1 MSDTL
6 YIRGL
11 KAERGQQLQTYL
23 PVLDTNTEIP
33 ITIINGQNDGPTL
46 LITAGIHGGEYPGIA
61 AAMELGRDT
70 EPESISGCLIIIH
83 PANIQSF
90 WARSAFVTP
99 DDGRNLNREIP
110 GNANGTLSQKTAW
123 LLSQYFF
130 PLADFYADLHSGD
143 IHEELYPYVY
153 YPGLPNA
160 EISAK
165 AREAAMVLDMEFMV
179 RSTAT
184 TGAYNYAA
192 ISGVPSILIER
203 GGAGLCLREDIDA
216 YKKDLHNILCKLGL
230 FTNSAP
236 LPRKHTPID
245 VTDVIYLETNNTGC
259 WFPCFHCGDKIKKG
273 DKLGCLTDLFGN
285 TITVYNAEQDGII
298 LYQCPAL
305 SAPKGT
311 ILVTYGQIRNN

>member
-1 MSDTL
+1 M
-6 YIRGL
+6 
-11 KAERGQQLQTYL
+11 
-23 PVLDTNTEIP
+23 
-33 ITIINGQNDGPTL
+33 
-46 LITAGIHGGEYPGIA
+46 
-61 AAMELGRDT
+61 
-70 EPESISGCLIIIH
+70 
-83 PANIQSF
+83 
-90 WARSAFVTP
+90 TP
-99 DDGRNLNREIP
+99 DDGRNLNREFP

-245 VTDVIYLETNNTGC
+245 VQTLFILKRTTPAVG
-259 WFPCFHCGDKIKKG
+259 FPAFIAATK
-273 DKLGCLTDLFGN
+273 
-285 TITVYNAEQDGII
+285 
-298 LYQCPAL
+298 
-305 SAPKGT
+305 
-311 ILVTYGQIRNN
+311 

>member
-11 KAERGQQLQTYL
+11 KAERGQKLQTYL

-99 DDGRNLNREIP
+99 DDGRNLNREFP

-153 YPGLPNA
+153 YPGLPNS

-165 AREAAMVLDMEFMV
+165 AREAQPWFWIWNLWFVQLPQQAPIIM
-179 RSTAT
+179 
-184 TGAYNYAA
+184 
-192 ISGVPSILIER
+192 P
-203 GGAGLCLREDIDA
+203 
-216 YKKDLHNILCKLGL
+216 L
-230 FTNSAP
+230 FPASP
-236 LPRKHTPID
+236 LFSS
-245 VTDVIYLETNNTGC
+245 NA
-259 WFPCFHCGDKIKKG
+259 
-273 DKLGCLTDLFGN
+273 
-285 TITVYNAEQDGII
+285 AEQDYACAKTSTPIKKI
-298 LYQCPAL
+298 F
-305 SAPKGT
+305 
-311 ILVTYGQIRNN
+311 ITYFASWGYSQTAHRYRANIHR

>member
-11 KAERGQQLQTYL
+11 KAERGQKLQTYL

-99 DDGRNLNREIP
+99 DDGRNLNREFP

-130 PLADFYADLHSGD
+130 L
-143 IHEELYPYVY
+143 
-153 YPGLPNA
+153 
-160 EISAK
+160 
-165 AREAAMVLDMEFMV
+165 
-179 RSTAT
+179 
-184 TGAYNYAA
+184 
-192 ISGVPSILIER
+192 
-203 GGAGLCLREDIDA
+203 
-216 YKKDLHNILCKLGL
+216 
-230 FTNSAP
+230 
-236 LPRKHTPID
+236 
-245 VTDVIYLETNNTGC
+245 
-259 WFPCFHCGDKIKKG
+259 
-273 DKLGCLTDLFGN
+273 
-285 TITVYNAEQDGII
+285 
-298 LYQCPAL
+298 
-305 SAPKGT
+305 
-311 ILVTYGQIRNN
+311 

>member
-11 KAERGQQLQTYL
+11 KAERGQKLQTYL

-99 DDGRNLNREIP
+99 DDGRNLNREFP

-165 AREAAMVLDMEFMV
+165 AREAAMVLDMELWFVQLPQQAPIIM
-179 RSTAT
+179 
-184 TGAYNYAA
+184 
-192 ISGVPSILIER
+192 P
-203 GGAGLCLREDIDA
+203 
-216 YKKDLHNILCKLGL
+216 L
-230 FTNSAP
+230 FPASP
-236 LPRKHTPID
+236 LFSS
-245 VTDVIYLETNNTGC
+245 NA
-259 WFPCFHCGDKIKKG
+259 
-273 DKLGCLTDLFGN
+273 
-285 TITVYNAEQDGII
+285 AEQDYACAKTSTPIKKI
-298 LYQCPAL
+298 F
-305 SAPKGT
+305 
-311 ILVTYGQIRNN
+311 ITYFASWGYSQTAHRYRANIHR